1 MLLRISGL
9 TCHNIFPSRH
19 FQPAIKFLR
28 KSMKEIVETV
38 DGQLVFSL
46 LKILDCFFTPFIPKE
61 VTVLFMITIFSF
73 SVESLSVNCHRF
85 CV

>member
-1 MLLRISGL
+1 MLLQIAGL
-9 TCHNIFPSRH
+9 TRHKIFPFRH

-28 KSMKEIVETV
+28 KTMKEIVETV

-61 VTVLFMITIFSF
+61 VTALFMITVFSF
-73 SVESLSVNCHRF
+73 SAESLSVNCHSF